1 MYEELT
7 VKDIVL
13 SNKINGLMYE
23 LIDTIDKY
31 IEKNMKQFSSAINGD
46 SRDINLACI
55 TAVFNTLI
63 SIVAEDI
70 DRKVVSPA
78 IIQELQQDFPIK
90 VNNKLEY
97 LKKIPKELQ

>member
-1 MYEELT
+1 MDEELT

-31 IEKNMKQFSSAINGD
+31 IEKNMKQFSSAIDGD

-55 TAVFNTLI
+55 TAVFNTLT

-70 DRKVVSPA
+70 ERNIVSPA
-78 IIQELQQDFPIK
+78 IIQELMEDFPIR
-90 VNNKLEY
+90 VHNKLEF
-97 LKKIPKELQ
+97 LKKIPKETQ